1 MVSLEHTKG
10 FYSGVFR
17 LGDADNNITVDS
29 TAKSITVTIDGSVV
43 HQWA

>member
-17 LGDADNNITVDS
+17 LGDATNNITVN
-29 TAKSITVTIDGSVV
+29 TVANTITVTINSVV
-43 HQWA
+43 VEQWN